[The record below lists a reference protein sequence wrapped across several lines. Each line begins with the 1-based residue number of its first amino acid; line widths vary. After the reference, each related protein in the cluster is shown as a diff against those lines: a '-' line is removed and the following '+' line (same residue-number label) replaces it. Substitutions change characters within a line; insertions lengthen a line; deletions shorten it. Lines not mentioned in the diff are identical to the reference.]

1 LPASTGWIK
10 TEPMEH
16 GHRHDAKSRLRAA
29 LAVIGAIFLV
39 EVAGG
44 IVTGSLALLADAGH
58 MMTDLGA
65 LAIAYGATVM
75 AERRPTRRHT
85 YGFHRAEVL
94 AAFVNAELI
103 LLLSAAILFEG
114 ARRLASPPDIEPL
127 GVLAIGS
134 IGLVANL
141 AAFRLLHRH
150 GETRLHLRAA
160 ALEILVDL
168 FASIAVVAG
177 AATMLVTGWR
187 WIDPVLS
194 IAIGLAILPRAIHLL
209 RESAHILLEGAPSDV
224 DLDRVRDDLQAIAGV
239 EEIHDLHV
247 WTLTSGLH
255 SASVHIRAAI
265 ESPRG
270 AVLHEVRRVL
280 REDAGVEHA
289 TVQVEWGPT
298 SVCQTTEHH
307 FDGP

>member
-1 LPASTGWIK
+1 MGH
-10 TEPMEH
+10 EH
-16 GHRHDAKSRLRAA
+16 AHDDPKRRLRAA
-29 LAVIGAIFLV
+29 LLVIGSIFVV

-44 IVTGSLALLADAGH
+44 LATGSLALLADAGH

-65 LAIAYGATVM
+65 LGISYAATVL
-75 AERRPTRRHT
+75 AERRPTRQHT
-85 YGFHRAEVL
+85 YGLHRAEVL

-103 LLLSAAILFEG
+103 LLLSAGILYEG
-114 ARRLASPPDIEPL
+114 VRRLAAPPEIDPL
-127 GVLAIGS
+127 GVLAIGV
-134 IGLVANL
+134 IGLLANVF
-141 AAFRLLHRH
+141 AFRLVHRH
-150 GETRLHLRAA
+150 DEERLHLRAA

-168 FASIAVVAG
+168 FASVAVVGG
-177 AATMLVTGWR
+177 ALVMIATGWR
-187 WIDPVLS
+187 WVDPALS
-194 IAIGLAILPRAIHLL
+194 IVIGLAILPRAIHLL

-224 DLDRVRDDLQAIAGV
+224 DLDRVRSDLQGIDGV
-239 EEIHDLHV
+239 EEVHDLHV

-255 SASVHIRAAI
+255 SASVHIRAAL

-270 AVLHEVRRVL
+270 EVLREVRRVL

-307 FDGP
+307 FDAR

>member
-1 LPASTGWIK
+1 MGH
-10 TEPMEH
+10 EH
-16 GHRHDAKSRLRAA
+16 PHDDPKRRLRAA
-29 LAVIGAIFLV
+29 LLVIGSIFVV

-44 IVTGSLALLADAGH
+44 FATGSLALLADAGH

-65 LAIAYGATVM
+65 LGIAYAATVL
-75 AERRPTRRHT
+75 AERRPTRQHT
-85 YGFHRAEVL
+85 YGLHRAEIL

-103 LLLSAAILFEG
+103 LVVSAAILYEG
-114 ARRLASPPDIEPL
+114 VRRLAAPPEVEPL
-127 GVLAIGS
+127 GVLAIGV
-134 IGLVANL
+134 IGLLANVF
-141 AAFRLLHRH
+141 AFRLVHRH
-150 GETRLHLRAA
+150 DEQRLHLRAA

-168 FASIAVVAG
+168 FASVAVVGG
-177 AATMLVTGWR
+177 ALAMLATGW
-187 WIDPVLS
+187 WWVDPALS
-194 IAIGLAILPRAIHLL
+194 IVIGLAILPRAIHLL

-224 DLDRVRDDLQAIAGV
+224 DLDRVRSDLQEIDGV

-255 SASVHIRAAI
+255 SASVHIRAAL

-270 AVLHEVRRVL
+270 EVLREVRRVL

-307 FDGP
+307 FDAR